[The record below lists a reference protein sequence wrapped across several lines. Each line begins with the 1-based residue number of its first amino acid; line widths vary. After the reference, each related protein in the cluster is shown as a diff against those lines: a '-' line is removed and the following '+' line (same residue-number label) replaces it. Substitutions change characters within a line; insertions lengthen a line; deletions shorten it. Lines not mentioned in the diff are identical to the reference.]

1 LIKTGNLGGIDL
13 REGIFALLVLFVL
26 ISIAAAE
33 HEDDGL
39 IYREENNLTFEIS
52 QTVQGMGFFAT
63 YKYAH
68 MIDALGTEGSQF
80 NGAEGK
86 NKAHGSGSIDTES
99 LLSASSSYTNESD
112 LNKEYD
118 EGTVPEEY
126 EENSASSVELKEDN
140 KLTYSP
146 TAMAVGTRYYTL
158 HPIAFNSLI
167 DVETWIKNRNG
178 FNSIRNRIEKAHGL
192 DEAID
197 ALSSSDSTPTTLTTM
212 KVEDSLVEGEA
223 HFGALQLAGIPKGE
237 ESEEE
242 TIDGG
247 LAIKAW
253 QNPLV
258 NIDQDYVGTYQIKN
272 NITLASSSIDTDY
285 DDYWMPCCF
294 GGYLTMPTY
303 YREGP
308 KGFGSNVKGIF
319 DCTCWKDTAK

>member
-1 LIKTGNLGGIDL
+1 LL
-13 REGIFALLVLFVL
+13 ALLAL

-33 HEDDGL
+33 YEDGL

-52 QTVQGMGFFAT
+52 QKVQGTGFFAT
-63 YKYAH
+63 FKYAH
-68 MIDALGTEGSQF
+68 MLDALGTEGSQF

-99 LLSASSSYTNESD
+99 ILSASSSYTNESD
-112 LNKEYD
+112 FNKEYD
-118 EGTVPEEY
+118 ECEVPEEY
-126 EENSASSVELKEDN
+126 EENSASSVELKEDRR
-140 KLTYSP
+140 LTYSP
-146 TAMAVGTRYYTL
+146 IAMAVGTGHYAL

-178 FNSIRNRIEKAHGL
+178 FKSIDNKIERAHGL
-192 DEAID
+192 DEALD
-197 ALSSSDSTPTTLTTM
+197 ALSSSDSTPMSVTSM
-212 KVEDSLVEGEA
+212 KVEDSLIEGKA
-223 HFGALQLAGIPKGE
+223 HFGVLQLAGIPKGE
-237 ESEEE
+237 ESEEA

-272 NITLASSSIDTDY
+272 NITLTKMSNEEDCE
-285 DDYWMPCCF
+285 DYWLPCCF

-303 YREGP
+303 YKKGP
-308 KGFGSNVKGIF
+308 KGFGSNVNSIF
-319 DCTCWKDTAK
+319 DCTCKMRGAAI